1 MTQTIPFS
9 SSLLIAMPIPG
20 KLKAFYVDD
29 GTIYAAQDAFQAA
42 VLYEQD
48 TGLPCEEPEFPKELT
63 ASELDAP
70 IPELDDDERL
80 TGRSTSLRTWL
91 TDSGLAGLIA
101 CNG

>member
-9 SSLLIAMPIPG
+9 SSLHIAMPIPG

-48 TGLPCEEPEFPKELT
+48 TGLPCEEPEFPTELT
-63 ASELDAP
+63 SSELDAP
-70 IPELDDDERL
+70 IPELDDDERI
-80 TGRSTSLRTWL
+80 TGGSTSVRAWL
-91 TDSGLAGLIA
+91 TEARQPGLIA